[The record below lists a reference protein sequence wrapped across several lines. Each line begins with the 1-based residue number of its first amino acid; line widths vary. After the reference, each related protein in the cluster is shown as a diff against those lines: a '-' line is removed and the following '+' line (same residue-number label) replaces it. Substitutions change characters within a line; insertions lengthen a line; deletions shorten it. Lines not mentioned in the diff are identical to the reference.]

1 MSSGF
6 FRLDILG
13 NVGKAE
19 LRTVGQD
26 ECLSFSVAV
35 NLRKKKRGG
44 ATEEKTEWIQC
55 AIWNDYA
62 RALAPYIAKGTN
74 VFATGEPSFETYTD
88 RDNNVHTQIKLRV
101 DKVQLCG
108 SSERQ
113 GSSGQHRETH
123 ANDHGQ
129 GQRQG
134 CGAPRA
140 QLSQRNAPQVLPA
153 NDAPP
158 PDDFGYDGGD
168 DQIPF

>member
-1 MSSGF
+1 MSVGF
-6 FRLDILG
+6 FRLDIIG

-88 RDNNVHTQIKLRV
+88 RDNNVRTQIKLRV

-113 GSSGQHRETH
+113 GSSGQHRESH
-123 ANDHGQ
+123 ASEYSG
-129 GQRQG
+129 GSRQG
-134 CGAPRA
+134 YGAPRT
-140 QLSQRNAPQVLPA
+140 QQRSAPQQAPAQA

-158 PDDFGYDGGD
+158 PEDFGYDGGD